1 MSDWPFPPPRTP
13 MEARVRDELPDAGSG
28 RGQAPGGWAYE
39 PKWDGFR
46 ALAWGGHHPGRKPET
61 DGGIRLDSRNHRPL
75 LRYFPELRSAL
86 EQLAPG
92 CVVDGEVVYVD
103 HGRTSF
109 DILSQRIHPAESR
122 ITKLSIETPAKL
134 VAFDLLA
141 IDGEDLRP
149 APYRERRERLE
160 GLADGLDR
168 PWHLTP
174 ATRDREVAQQW
185 FTAFDSAGCDGIV
198 AKQLEGPYVEGKR
211 DMIKVKLRRTIDA
224 VVGGFRVHKLGDRIG
239 SLLLGLYDSNGQLHF
254 VGHCSGFSDE
264 DRVSL
269 FDRVKALQVDH
280 GFGDQARRPG
290 EPSRWN
296 NEKTLEWYPVRPELV
311 CEVSVD
317 QFTGVRFR
325 HASRFERW
333 RPDKDPQDCT
343 LDQIE
348 PPPGPSFDDLV
359 TTVVEQE
366 RA

>member
-13 MEARVRDELPDAGSG
+13 MEARVRDELPDTGSA
-28 RGQAPGGWAYE
+28 RGQAPGGWGYE

-46 ALAWGGHHPGRKPET
+46 ALSWSGRPGSAPEA
-61 DGGIRLDSRNHRPL
+61 DGDARLDSRNHRPL
-75 LRYFPELRSAL
+75 LRYFPELRGAL
-86 EQLAPG
+86 EQLPAG
-92 CVVDGEVVYVD
+92 CVVDGEVVYVQG
-103 HGRTSF
+103 GRTDF
-109 DILSQRIHPAESR
+109 DVLSQRIHPAESR
-122 ITKLSIETPAKL
+122 IAKLSVETPAQL

-160 GLADGLDR
+160 ALVGGLER

-174 ATRDREVAQQW
+174 ATRDRTVAEQW

-198 AKQLEGPYVEGKR
+198 AKQLDEPYVEGKR
-211 DMIKVKLRRTIDA
+211 HMIKVKLRRTIDA
-224 VVGGFRVHKLGDRIG
+224 VVGGYRMHKLGDRIG
-239 SLLLGLYDSNGQLHF
+239 SLLLGLYDQAGQLHF

-264 DRVSL
+264 ERVALLDRITPL
-269 FDRVKALQVDH
+269 RVED
-280 GFGDQARRPG
+280 GFGNEARRPG
-290 EPSRWN
+290 EPSRWA
-296 NEKTLEWYPVRPELV
+296 NEKTLEWYAVRPELV

-317 QFTGVRFR
+317 QFTGIRFR

-333 RPDKDPQDCT
+333 RPDKEPQDCAM
-343 LDQIE
+343 DQIE

-366 RA
+366 GL